1 MDQILEQL
9 GGLLLGSVPTII
21 LIVLL
26 YGVYATVV
34 HKPLVTVLAQRRS
47 RTEGAIEKARADI
60 AKAEAR
66 TADYEQRLRE
76 ARMAIF
82 KNQEARR
89 QQALQARVAVVA
101 EARARAQAQVDQA
114 REAIEKDKAAAQ
126 ANLEA
131 ESRRLAADIIRLV
144 LRPATQALAEGE

>member
-1 MDQILEQL
+1 ME
-9 GGLLLGSVPTII
+9 
-21 LIVLL
+21 
-26 YGVYATVV
+26 
-34 HKPLVTVLAQRRS
+34 
-47 RTEGAIEKARADI
+47 
-60 AKAEAR
+60 
-66 TADYEQRLRE
+66 
-76 ARMAIF
+76 IF